1 MGITPDL
8 SNQIVEFIA
17 QYVPITEALK
27 ILLTLHA
34 QPDKLWTLE
43 ELANESRQSAAL
55 VEDYVK
61 FLHTNGLVVR
71 EKSRLRYAPA
81 SPELAAA
88 VNALVQA
95 YNERPVSLI
104 RAIYSPPPSSKA
116 KLFADAFKIRK
127 E

>member
-61 FLHTNGLVVR
+61 FLQTNGLVVR

-81 SPELAAA
+81 SPELAA

-116 KLFADAFKIRK
+116 KSFADAFKIRK